1 MLNIDLKFVKKPQ
14 NLLGLFVSLLI
25 TFTSITKTIAAEEE
39 LEERLYER
47 MSDFVLEAATENL
60 LVALETKEDG
70 KKHKWSKSRYS
81 GYIIPI
87 ETFINE
93 QGYFCRAYV
102 EVLIRDSEYNIYEN
116 KACRDHDGSW
126 LWIETTS
133 ANKSEGRK
141 KTLADLFKNKKQ

>member
-1 MLNIDLKFVKKPQ
+1 MLNIDLKFIKKPQ

-70 KKHKWSKSRYS
+70 KKHKWSKFSY
-81 GYIIPI
+81 
-87 ETFINE
+87 
-93 QGYFCRAYV
+93 
-102 EVLIRDSEYNIYEN
+102 
-116 KACRDHDGSW
+116 
-126 LWIETTS
+126 
-133 ANKSEGRK
+133 
-141 KTLADLFKNKKQ
+141 